1 MSKKAILLICI
12 PVLVIAAA
20 VIFMI
25 FTFNSGNGYSGI
37 VTADGAPLANVS
49 VSDGRNVVKTDEN
62 GKYYLKGYRKTRF
75 ITVTVPAGY
84 TTESYYISADKNKAD
99 GYDFNLEKSSVP
111 AGA

>member
-37 VTADGAPLANVS
+37 VTADGVPLANVS

-62 GKYYLKGYRKTRF
+62 GKYYLKG
-75 ITVTVPAGY
+75 
-84 TTESYYISADKNKAD
+84 TEKHAS
-99 GYDFNLEKSSVP
+99 LQ
-111 AGA
+111 